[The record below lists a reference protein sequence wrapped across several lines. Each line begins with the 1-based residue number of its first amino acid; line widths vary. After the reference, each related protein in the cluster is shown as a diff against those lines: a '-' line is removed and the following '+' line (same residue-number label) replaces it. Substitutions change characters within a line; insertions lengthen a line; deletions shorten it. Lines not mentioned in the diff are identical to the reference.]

1 MIKKISLITGALLL
15 ASTAYAEPLING
27 PYVTLRLGA
36 ENAHFKAD
44 GEKEHDTTIAFLPAV
59 GIRVKAFRAEF
70 EWANIA
76 RVKPH
81 DASYHQ
87 QRYMAQFYYEVPFR
101 SKFRPYLNAG
111 LGASYLEST
120 YRRRHVRK
128 SADDTTLAWN
138 AGAGITFNWTRS
150 LSFDLGYRYINGG
163 KAKLY
168 DDVEVKV
175 QDHEGY
181 FGVRLTF

>member
-1 MIKKISLITGALLL
+1 MMKKLSLMMGVLLL
-15 ASTAYAEPLING
+15 ASTAQAEPLING
-27 PYVTLRLGA
+27 PYVALRLGA
-36 ENAHFKAD
+36 DNSHFKSDDA
-44 GEKEHDTTIAFLPAV
+44 KEHDTTIAFLPAA

-81 DASYHQ
+81 ETSYHQ

-111 LGASYLEST
+111 VGASYVEST
-120 YRRRHVRK
+120 YRHRHIRK
-128 SADDTTLAWN
+128 SGDDTTLAWN
-138 AGAGITFNWTRS
+138 AGAGISFNWTRS
-150 LSFDLGYRYINGG
+150 WSFDLGYRYVNAG
-163 KAKLY
+163 KANLY
-168 DDVEVKV
+168 DDVDVKI

-181 FGVRLTF
+181 FGVRFTF

>member
-1 MIKKISLITGALLL
+1 MMKKLSLITGALLL
-15 ASTAYAEPLING
+15 ASTAHAEPLING
-27 PYVTLRLGA
+27 PYLTLRLGA
-36 ENAHFKAD
+36 ENAHFKSDNA
-44 GEKEHDTTIAFLPAV
+44 KEHDTTIAFLPAA

-81 DASYHQ
+81 DTSYHQ
-87 QRYMAQFYYEVPFR
+87 QRYMAQFYYEIPFQ

-111 LGASYLEST
+111 VGASYVEST
-120 YRRRHVRK
+120 YRRRRIRE

-138 AGAGITFNWTRS
+138 AGAGLSFNWTRY
-150 LSFDLGYRYINGG
+150 LSFDLGYRYIDGG
-163 KAKLY
+163 KPELC
-168 DDVEVKV
+168 DETDVKIRN
-175 QDHEGY
+175 HEGY